1 MLEQIG
7 IPLTLILLS
16 LWAILPIFCLLI
28 AQNLNFDFTKISIVS
43 ITIFFILVFQ
53 YIGLPFIYFQ
63 LDPFRVHEIIN
74 LNYILKAWGF
84 TSLALIFL
92 IAGASTY
99 NIWILG
105 SNKNEVLESDVY
117 KFLSSKDFL
126 IFKLLLLGS
135 GFFALVLY
143 VQQIGFDDLA
153 IVLALSGTD
162 SVSINESRSDM
173 GNNFISSY
181 HWYRLFMRDFLIV
194 TCLAFFIDWL
204 KERKFFSLIF
214 LLFSGILCIFSLVM
228 LTEKSPIIEFTI
240 SLILV
245 YMIVRYQGQINP
257 RLVLKLIIPLLLLMV
272 SLYVLFMDDSDLLL
286 ALFGGLS
293 RIFTGSIHAL
303 YYHLDF
309 GANHNLLNGTSF
321 PNPGGIFNF
330 ETFSLTQYLWQ
341 SNTPNE
347 MQGLGS
353 APTIFWADLYLN
365 LGFFSIPIFSF
376 IIGFLLTFLDEF
388 CKKRA
393 NGSITIAAYVTLIMH
408 YKNLSITSF
417 ANFMFDFTAL
427 SLILLI
433 IFSSQRIFLGK
444 Y

>member
-1 MLEQIG
+1 M
-7 IPLTLILLS
+7 
-16 LWAILPIFCLLI
+16 
-28 AQNLNFDFTKISIVS
+28 
-43 ITIFFILVFQ
+43 
-53 YIGLPFIYFQ
+53 
-63 LDPFRVHEIIN
+63 
-74 LNYILKAWGF
+74 
-84 TSLALIFL
+84 
-92 IAGASTY
+92 
-99 NIWILG
+99 
-105 SNKNEVLESDVY
+105 ESDVY

-126 IFKLLLLGS
+126 IFKIFLLGS

-194 TCLAFFIDWL
+194 ACLAFFIDWL

>member
-1 MLEQIG
+1 
-7 IPLTLILLS
+7 
-16 LWAILPIFCLLI
+16 
-28 AQNLNFDFTKISIVS
+28 
-43 ITIFFILVFQ
+43 
-53 YIGLPFIYFQ
+53 
-63 LDPFRVHEIIN
+63 
-74 LNYILKAWGF
+74 
-84 TSLALIFL
+84 
-92 IAGASTY
+92 
-99 NIWILG
+99 
-105 SNKNEVLESDVY
+105 
-117 KFLSSKDFL
+117 
-126 IFKLLLLGS
+126 
-135 GFFALVLY
+135 
-143 VQQIGFDDLA
+143 
-153 IVLALSGTD
+153 
-162 SVSINESRSDM
+162 
-173 GNNFISSY
+173 
-181 HWYRLFMRDFLIV
+181 
-194 TCLAFFIDWL
+194 
-204 KERKFFSLIF
+204 
-214 LLFSGILCIFSLVM
+214 M